1 MVEPASSHSGRI
13 YTLEIG
19 TGYKSGVLFSP
30 TPQEPVAKHLPPL
43 RCLDVPAETAC

>member
-30 TPQEPVAKHLPPL
+30 TPQEPVAKHLPSL